1 MKWIELR
8 IGGEVNGDCGQIGVA
23 AGEEQNNGNGAQWT
37 RRASRAADVRSPFA
51 QLMDD

>member
-37 RRASRAADVRSPFA
+37 AADVRSPFA